1 MSLTS
6 FLERKDVRDRFRQE
20 FAMPGMKVKRELLAP
35 PLSNR
40 YSLVGT
46 AFDYLV
52 RFYVERLNPYAI
64 TRRWIAEQVLLDLSW
79 MPIWRHNSQS
89 DTTVYGF
96 SWMPQ
101 EDFIKDKR
109 GTILRFSDL
118 EKKIRQIVERAR
130 VDYADFLSSGRI
142 TDELVESALLLAQV
156 DTIFRAKVVDK
167 NLGDVHKEDI
177 EDLSKLIS
185 LIDLQF
191 FKASRLCLLNPTFG
205 DASLLVGGAD
215 ADLVID
221 DAIIDIKTT
230 KNFGLDREDFN
241 QLMGYFVLHEIAGFG
256 NLAPRQSITRV
267 GIYFARFGYLHTIDL
282 DGIIRP
288 ETFPNFVKWFITR
301 ARQEYAT

>member
-1 MSLTS
+1 
-6 FLERKDVRDRFRQE
+6 
-20 FAMPGMKVKRELLAP
+20 MKSTALAVGLKP
-35 PLSNR
+35 SANQGKARLR
-40 YSLVGT
+40 GLYRIIYSKS
-46 AFDYLV
+46 
-52 RFYVERLNPYAI
+52 I
-64 TRRWIAEQVLLDLSW
+64 
-79 MPIWRHNSQS
+79 
-89 DTTVYGF
+89 
-96 SWMPQ
+96 
-101 EDFIKDKR
+101 
-109 GTILRFSDL
+109 SDL

-230 KNFGLDREDFN
+230 KNFGLERDQKLTPRIKPIQEHCN
-241 QLMGYFVLHEIAGFG
+241 RTEIKKGF
-256 NLAPRQSITRV
+256 A
-267 GIYFARFGYLHTIDL
+267 
-282 DGIIRP
+282 
-288 ETFPNFVKWFITR
+288 
-301 ARQEYAT
+301 